1 LNNPNL
7 SDVKKNAL
15 LAMAGKKLGQDPEAL
30 KQQIEAGQMESILS
44 KMDPKAKAQM
54 MSFLGDQ
61 KKMEALLSDDK
72 VKTLLASLSG
82 GQK

>member
-1 LNNPNL
+1 M
-7 SDVKKNAL
+7 KKNAL
-15 LAMAGKKLGQDPEAL
+15 LAMAGKKLGQDPASL
-30 KQQIEAGQMESILS
+30 KQQIEAGQMKGILN

-54 MSFLGDQ
+54 MSFLGDP
-61 KKMEALLSDDK
+61 KKFEAFLSDDK

>member
-1 LNNPNL
+1 
-7 SDVKKNAL
+7 
-15 LAMAGKKLGQDPEAL
+15 MAGKKLGQDPASL
-30 KQQIEAGQMESILS
+30 KQQIEAGQMEGILG

-72 VKTLLASLSG
+72 VKNLLASLSG